1 MTTFRV
7 QMKERHCSHCFQ
19 CLFSQPRA
27 GFFFPLFPRG
37 HSRRRCVG
45 FSVSSS
51 GLWLCWLRSVFRVT
65 YLCMLLGILPLPP
78 CHKPD
83 DFTDELFGFD
93 NVKIHSGIT
102 GKKRK
107 AYSAMD
113 GANRICVILRS
124 VAVLVALS
132 IPGHILVYAPRNP
145 SLTALPQ
152 TR

>member
-1 MTTFRV
+1 MLAFFSPFSPGPFALQVRW
-7 QMKERHCSHCFQ
+7 
-19 CLFSQPRA
+19 LFCVILRPVA
-27 GFFFPLFPRG
+27 VLALFGYPG
-37 HSRRRCVG
+37 H
-45 FSVSSS
+45 
-51 GLWLCWLRSVFRVT
+51 
-65 YLCMLLGILPLPP
+65 ILVYAPGDILTSPP

-83 DFTDELFGFD
+83 DLADSFSVFD
-93 NVKIHSGIT
+93 GVEVHEGLT

-145 SLTALPQ
+145 SHTALPQ
-152 TR
+152 TG